1 MGRRNRGRNISG
13 IIVLDKPAGESS
25 NRSLQKVKRLLDA
38 AKGGHTGSLDPLATG
53 VLPLCF
59 GEATKLSQFLLD
71 ADKKYSTT
79 IKLGIKTASGD
90 SQAEVLASCEVNVT
104 REKVESC
111 LEAFRGQI
119 TQIPSMYSAL
129 KHKGVPLY
137 KLARKGQEVERKERS
152 VIVSRLE
159 MMDFRGD
166 EIDLEVDCSKGTYIR
181 SIADDLGDV
190 LGIGGHVTV
199 LRRLA
204 SGPFHTGQSVSLEE
218 LEQESDAG
226 GPCALNRY
234 LQPADLT
241 VQALDK
247 VDIPAATAE
256 FIRQGQP
263 VIVRG
268 LPTEG
273 KVRLYADG
281 EFFGIGKI
289 LDDGRVA
296 PVRILNT
303 SESSIP

>member
-1 MGRRNRGRNISG
+1 MGRRNRGRNING

-38 AKGGHTGSLDPLATG
+38 AKAGHTGSLDPLATG

-79 IKLGIKTASGD
+79 IKLGVKTASGD
-90 SQAEVLASCEVNVT
+90 SQAEVLSRCEVNLT
-104 REKVESC
+104 QEKVESC
-111 LEAFRGQI
+111 LEAFRGEI
-119 TQIPSMYSAL
+119 TQVPSMYSAL
-129 KHKGVPLY
+129 KHQGVPLY
-137 KLARKGQEVERKERS
+137 KLARKGQEVERKKRT
-152 VIVSRLE
+152 VIISRLE
-159 MMDFRGD
+159 MLDFRGD
-166 EIDLEVDCSKGTYIR
+166 EIDLEIDCSKGTYIR
-181 SIADDLGDV
+181 SIADDVGDMLGV
-190 LGIGGHVTV
+190 GGHVIA

-204 SGPFHTGQSVSLEE
+204 SGPFNADESVSLET
-218 LEQESDAG
+218 LQQEAEAG
-226 GPCALNRY
+226 GACALDHY

-241 VQALDK
+241 VQALEK

-256 FIRQGQP
+256 YVRQGQP
-263 VIVRG
+263 VIARG

-273 KVRLYADG
+273 QVRLYSDG

-296 PVRILNT
+296 PVRLLNT
-303 SESSIP
+303 T

>member
-90 SQAEVLASCEVNVT
+90 SQAEILASCEVNVT
-104 REKVESC
+104 QEKVESC
-111 LEAFRGQI
+111 LEAFRGEI

-152 VIVSRLE
+152 VIISRLE

-190 LGIGGHVTV
+190 LGVGGHVIA

-218 LEQESDAG
+218 LERESDAG
-226 GPCALNRY
+226 GPCALDQY

-296 PVRILNT
+296 PVRLLNT
-303 SESSIP
+303 PE

>member
-1 MGRRNRGRNISG
+1 MGRRNRGRNIHG

-38 AKGGHTGSLDPLATG
+38 AKAGHTGSLDPLATG

-71 ADKKYSTT
+71 ADKKYRAT
-79 IKLGIKTASGD
+79 IKLGAKTASGD
-90 SQAEVLASCEVNVT
+90 SQGEVLTRSEVTVT

-111 LEAFRGQI
+111 LDAFRGEI
-119 TQIPSMYSAL
+119 TQVPSMYSAL
-129 KHKGVPLY
+129 KHQGVPLY
-137 KLARKGQEVERKERS
+137 KLARKGQEVERKERT
-152 VIVSRLE
+152 VNIYRLE

-166 EIDLEVDCSKGTYIR
+166 EIDLEIDCSKGTYIR
-181 SIADDLGDV
+181 SIADDLGDM
-190 LGIGGHVTV
+190 LGIGGHVTA

-204 SGPFHTGQSVSLEE
+204 SGPFKAEESVTLET
-218 LEQESDAG
+218 LQRESEAG
-226 GPCALNRY
+226 GPSTLDHY

-241 VQALDK
+241 VQALEK
-247 VDIPAATAE
+247 VDIPVATAE
-256 FIRQGQP
+256 YVRQGQP

-296 PVRILNT
+296 PVRLLNT
-303 SESSIP
+303 R